1 MTFTNKVTV
10 ITGASSG
17 IGWALAQELAKEG
30 CKLGLVARRR
40 EKLEELAADL
50 RSRGS
55 VAAWAV
61 ADVAERE
68 ATVAAIHHV
77 AAELGPVDLLI
88 ANAGVGAPTLLDPIN
103 TPDVERMIRVNL
115 LGVIYAIE
123 AVLPDMLRRRQ
134 GHLAAISSM
143 AAYKGLPAESGYCAS
158 KAAVNAYMEGLRLHL
173 RKRGIAVTTICPG
186 FVRTPMIAVNQF
198 KMPWVVEVDDAARRI
213 VRALRRRRKV
223 YNFPWQMSLLM
234 TVARWAPDRWVAR
247 VMKPYAENPPLAASG
262 L

>member
-173 RKRGIAVTTICPG
+173 RKRG
-186 FVRTPMIAVNQF
+186 
-198 KMPWVVEVDDAARRI
+198 
-213 VRALRRRRKV
+213 
-223 YNFPWQMSLLM
+223 
-234 TVARWAPDRWVAR
+234 
-247 VMKPYAENPPLAASG
+247 
-262 L
+262 